1 VGAHGAAAS
10 AGGHLD
16 MWGDTPESRQ
26 DNEVNGW
33 RYLDIFYLR
42 LLFGM
47 EPLYD
52 EICDILIA
60 RYEERRI
67 LEEEIIQQL
76 QRRLEGDRGR
86 LEVWQNLVAPGG

>member
-1 VGAHGAAAS
+1 
-10 AGGHLD
+10 
-16 MWGDTPESRQ
+16 
-26 DNEVNGW
+26 
-33 RYLDIFYLR
+33 
-42 LLFGM
+42 M

-52 EICDILIA
+52 EICDISIV

-76 QRRLEGDRGR
+76 QRRLEEDRGR